1 MKTKNLR
8 NGIIKKTAI
17 VLVVLATVLAAFA
30 CSDVKSI
37 DGMNKTYASSVEKVK
52 TVTASVVYKDGET
65 AVYSSETVY
74 AFSSDT
80 EADVTETVTAID
92 TVTFENKETTTAET
106 RKVNKTDM
114 VAVKLESRLIN
125 SGYKIANG
133 ELTGEVS
140 GSENVKEFIGNE
152 IPVFGAVNFTVK
164 FESGKI
170 SLVKYTFTTSALR
183 TAEVTYVYAY

>member
-8 NGIIKKTAI
+8 NSIIKKTAI
-17 VLVVLATVLAAFA
+17 ALVVLATVLAAFA

-37 DGMNKTYASSVEKVK
+37 DGMNKTYASSVEKVR
-52 TVTASVVYKDGET
+52 TVTATVVYNDGET

-80 EADVTETVTAID
+80 EAEVTETVTAID
-92 TVTFENKETTTAET
+92 TATFENKETTTAET

-140 GSENVKEFIGNE
+140 GAENIKEFIGGDV
-152 IPVFGAVNFTVK
+152 PVFGAVNFTVR
-164 FESGKI
+164 FERGKI
-170 SLVKYTFTTSALR
+170 SLVRYTFTTSALR

>member
-8 NGIIKKTAI
+8 NSIIKKTAI

-52 TVTASVVYKDGET
+52 TVTASVVYKDGENT
-65 AVYSSETVY
+65 VYSSETVY

-80 EADVTETVTAID
+80 EAEVTETVTAID
-92 TVTFENKETTTAET
+92 TATFENKETTTAET

-114 VAVKLESRLIN
+114 VAVKLESRLVN
-125 SGYKIANG
+125 TGYKIANG

-140 GSENVKEFIGNE
+140 GAENVKEFVGSE

-170 SLVKYTFTTSALR
+170 SLVKYTFTTSALK